1 MNDSERL
8 ECLQSLPADTL
19 LKGVV
24 VGFTVNVDGDFAPND
39 AIVPLN
45 VEETI
50 LKGNYDEG
58 LNLLIGSNT
67 EEGLL
72 LTAPTYL
79 DPRYESRIKSIYYC
93 KNFEIYTN
101 NLRHL

>member
-1 MNDSERL
+1 MEFLCKLSFFGSISRNAQFLAKHVGCGDEQLNYIEKL

-39 AIVPLN
+39 AIVPVN

-50 LKGNYDEG
+50 LKGNS
-58 LNLLIGSNT
+58 LFVMQILRVT
-67 EEGLL
+67 RVRH
-72 LTAPTYL
+72 AP
-79 DPRYESRIKSIYYC
+79 D
-93 KNFEIYTN
+93 
-101 NLRHL
+101 